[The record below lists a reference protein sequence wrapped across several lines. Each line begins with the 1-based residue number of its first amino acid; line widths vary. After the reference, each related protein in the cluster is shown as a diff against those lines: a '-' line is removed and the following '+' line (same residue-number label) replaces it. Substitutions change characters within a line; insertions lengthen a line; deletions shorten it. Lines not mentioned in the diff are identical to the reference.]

1 MCLNVSW
8 VRSKPDRIIDR
19 IQSKTRYTKVRNC
32 PAVINKHNP
41 SSDKMD
47 DKADTGTRKKVFG
60 LTIGLIVT
68 GLVAVVLLGV
78 LIWAV
83 NSKVGESM

>member
-1 MCLNVSW
+1 M
-8 VRSKPDRIIDR
+8 
-19 IQSKTRYTKVRNC
+19 
-32 PAVINKHNP
+32 INKHNL